1 MAISKKRNYYT
12 EDDEREDLYADTE
25 DTNDEEYWPDVDH
38 MNAEEPDE
46 DGYVG
51 NDLHKEGI
59 RVYRN
64 VSENGADPDY
74 EDEDVYED
82 EEDDDGDD
90 FFSDS
95 EDAEGDEDDYEDDDN
110 EYDPFFS
117 EEEGG
122 RPRGNVDRPFS
133 GRSIFDLD
141 DDFYPKARKK
151 RRAFHEGDEEDE
163 D

>member
-1 MAISKKRNYYT
+1 MAINRKRPYYT
-12 EDDEREDLYADTE
+12 EDDEREDLYADNE
-25 DTNDEEYWPDVDH
+25 ETNDDEYWPDVDH
-38 MNAEEPDE
+38 MNEEEPDE

-64 VSENGADPDY
+64 VSANGTDPDY
-74 EDEDVYED
+74 EDEDDGVYED
-82 EEDDDGDD
+82 EEDDDGND

-95 EDAEGDEDDYEDDDN
+95 EDGEGADDEDYDDEN

-117 EEEGG
+117 DEDDS
-122 RPRGNVDRPFS
+122 PRGNVDKPFS

-141 DDFYPKARKK
+141 DDFYTRSRRKK
-151 RRAFHEGDEEDE
+151 KSFDDE
-163 D
+163 DVD